1 MKKINIDVVYNT
13 LKTQFEN
20 YPSPVVE
27 LIEIQTRDPFK
38 VLVTTILS
46 ARTKDQ
52 TTKDVAKRLFKTI
65 DKADDFDNFS
75 VEEIEKLIYPAG
87 FYRNK
92 AKALKKLPQV
102 LNEKFAGNI
111 PDTIDE
117 LIQLPGVGRKT
128 ANLVRAIAF
137 KKPAIC
143 VDIHVHRIS
152 NRLGYVKTKTPFET
166 EMALREILPFD
177 YWITF
182 NSYLVAYGQNHC
194 SPRNPHCDTC
204 VIYSECNRVGVTTKY
219 PKSKDV

>member
-1 MKKINIDVVYNT
+1 MKKINIDVVYNA

-52 TTKDVAKRLFKTI
+52 TTKDVAKRLFETI
-65 DKADDFDNFS
+65 DKADDFDQLS

-102 LNEKFAGNI
+102 LNEKFAGKI
-111 PDTIDE
+111 PDEIDE
-117 LIQLPGVGRKT
+117 LTQLPGVGRKT

-143 VDIHVHRIS
+143 VDIHVHRIC
-152 NRLGYVKTKTPFET
+152 NRLGYVKTQTPFET
-166 EMALREILPFD
+166 EMTLREILPPD

-204 VIYSECNRVGVTTKY
+204 VIYSECNRVGVITKY